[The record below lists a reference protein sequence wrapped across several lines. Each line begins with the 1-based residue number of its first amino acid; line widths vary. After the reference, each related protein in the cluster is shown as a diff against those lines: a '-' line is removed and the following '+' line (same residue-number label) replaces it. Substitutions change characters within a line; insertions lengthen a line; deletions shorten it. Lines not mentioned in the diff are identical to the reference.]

1 MISDKTKKW
10 LERVDYDLQTADAM
24 LDTGRYIYAVFMCQ
38 QALEKAM
45 KAFISNS
52 GNEVLP
58 IHNLRRLAE
67 NSGLINQLNE
77 EQLTK
82 LDFLSQYYI
91 NARYKEDISELSR
104 GLSKEFSADII
115 IYAKEIIKWV
125 IQKMK

>member
-1 MISDKTKKW
+1 LITGKTKKW

-24 LDTGRYIYAVFMCQ
+24 LNAGRYIYAVFMCQ
-38 QALEKAM
+38 QAVEKVM
-45 KAFISNS
+45 KAFINNK

-58 IHNLRRLAE
+58 IHNLRRLSE
-67 NSGLINQLNE
+67 NSELINELNE

-91 NARYKEDISELSR
+91 NARYKEDINELSK
-104 GLSKEFSADII
+104 GITKEFSAGII
-115 IYAKEIIKWV
+115 VFAKEMIEWV

>member
-24 LDTGRYIYAVFMCQ
+24 LNTGRYIYKIFMCQ
-38 QALEKAM
+38 QAVEKVM
-45 KAFISNS
+45 KAFIVNT

-67 NSGLINQLNE
+67 NSGLINDLNE
-77 EQLTK
+77 DKLIK

-91 NARYKEDISELSR
+91 NARYKEDINELSK
-104 GLSKEFSADII
+104 GITKEFSYDII
-115 IYAKEIIKWV
+115 VFAKEMTEWV

>member
-24 LDTGRYIYAVFMCQ
+24 LETGRYIYAVFMCQ
-38 QALEKAM
+38 QAVEKVM
-45 KAFISNS
+45 KAFINNK

-58 IHNLRRLAE
+58 IHNLRRLSE
-67 NSGLINQLNE
+67 NSELIKELNE
-77 EQLTK
+77 GQMMK

-91 NARYKEDISELSR
+91 NARYKEDIVELSK
-104 GLSKEFSADII
+104 GITKEFSAGII
-115 IYAKEIIKWV
+115 TFTKEIIEWV

>member
-10 LERVDYDLQTADAM
+10 LERVDYDLLTADAM
-24 LDTGRYIYAVFMCQ
+24 LKTGRYIYAVFMCQ

-45 KAFISNS
+45 KAFISGT

-67 NSGLINQLNE
+67 SSGLINQLND
-77 EQLTK
+77 EQLIK

-91 NARYKEDISELSR
+91 NARYKEDITELSK
-104 GLSKEFSADII
+104 GITKEFSEEII
-115 IYAKEIIKWV
+115 NFAKEMIKWI
-125 IQKMK
+125 IQKMN